1 MSYKVY
7 KRHLSLIVGD
17 KWFRLLST
25 TYRVRKSQIGGPMN
39 STLLLV
45 TTFSMKWRENIT
57 TSKRD
62 IQYDITNLRTFSQNL
77 STIGNDRSSIREK
90 NGSYFKI

>member
-7 KRHLSLIVGD
+7 TRHLSLIVGD

-39 STLLLV
+39 STLLLITAV
-45 TTFSMKWRENIT
+45 SMKWRENIT
-57 TSKRD
+57 TSERD

-77 STIGNDRSSIREK
+77 STIGNDRSSIRVK
-90 NGSYFKI
+90 NSSYFKI